1 METKGLIHVSAP
13 DHPEA
18 GASKPSLGEGSGCY
32 AGGPGPYEGSGT
44 LRGSGLLGRSG
55 APAACACVPVS
66 PGTRGI
72 PGPSPAVE
80 RVRTIVGRT
89 GLRTAGVRLFG
100 CSQG

>member
-44 LRGSGLLGRSG
+44 LRGVRTLRE
-55 APAACACVPVS
+55 VRS
-66 PGTRGI
+66 PGCLCLSACLSWDTWRPRTFPGRGT
-72 PGPSPAVE
+72 GPVCCWK
-80 RVRTIVGRT
+80 GRT
-89 GLRTAGVRLFG
+89 PDHRGPVVWL
-100 CSQG
+100 